1 MSGGA
6 ARSRRSRSAGRWTGR
21 AAATREVGAAANR
34 RSRHEAGT
42 APPVARPVPGVPSD
56 RGRKA
61 LGGHGRARNADAAML
76 ETATHEVRSMREPAV
91 LEPEADAEVAGVPAI
106 AKPGL
111 PGEWRGRRLVLATTI
126 SVAAAMLATVLAL
139 A

>member
-1 MSGGA
+1 
-6 ARSRRSRSAGRWTGR
+6 
-21 AAATREVGAAANR
+21 
-34 RSRHEAGT
+34 
-42 APPVARPVPGVPSD
+42 
-56 RGRKA
+56 
-61 LGGHGRARNADAAML
+61 
-76 ETATHEVRSMREPAV
+76 MREPAV

-139 A
+139 AVSRRHAGAGVEPASPRGRSSPTSTINVNWGFALFGTNVMAERRRRAGWLFGRRR